1 MAGPYRICVV
11 FYACA
16 IIILSLYVS
25 KGGAFMDK
33 KLIYIADDEIK
44 IQDLIRMFLQKEGY
58 EVEVFSDGK
67 SLLDRFKERKADML
81 ILDIMMPKLDGLT
94 VCSEIRKESQVPILI
109 VSAKDSESDKIAG
122 LMLGS
127 DDYLTKPFSPVE
139 LVLRVRSIFRR
150 MEFDKIPVANSAAIK
165 ISDITIFPEGRFA
178 ECSGEDIKLTP
189 MEFNLLSYLVN
200 NRNKGVSREELLNKV
215 WGFDSSVDTRATD
228 DMIKRI
234 RKKLSNVGS
243 NLKIETLWGF
253 GFMISDKE

>member
-1 MAGPYRICVV
+1 MV
-11 FYACA
+11 
-16 IIILSLYVS
+16 
-25 KGGAFMDK
+25 
-33 KLIYIADDEIK
+33 
-44 IQDLIRMFLQKEGY
+44 
-58 EVEVFSDGK
+58 
-67 SLLDRFKERKADML
+67 
-81 ILDIMMPKLDGLT
+81 ILDVMMPKLDGLS
-94 VCSEIRKESQVPILI
+94 VCSEIRKISQVPILI

-139 LVLRVRSIFRR
+139 LVLRVRGIFRR
-150 MEFDKIPVANSAAIK
+150 MEFDKIPVTNLAAIK

-178 ECSGEDIKLTP
+178 EHNGEDLKLTP

-200 NRNKGVSREELLNKV
+200 NRNKGVSREEHLNKV

-234 RKKLSNVGS
+234 RKKLSSAGS
-243 NLKIETLWGF
+243 DLKIETLWGF

>member
-1 MAGPYRICVV
+1 
-11 FYACA
+11 
-16 IIILSLYVS
+16 
-25 KGGAFMDK
+25 
-33 KLIYIADDEIK
+33 
-44 IQDLIRMFLQKEGY
+44 
-58 EVEVFSDGK
+58 
-67 SLLDRFKERKADML
+67 ML
-81 ILDIMMPKLDGLT
+81 ILDIMMPKLDGLS
-94 VCSEIRKESQVPILI
+94 VCSEIRKISQVPILI

-139 LVLRVRSIFRR
+139 LVLRVRGIFRR
-150 MEFDKIPVANSAAIK
+150 MEFDKIPVTNSAAIK
-165 ISDITIFPEGRFA
+165 ISDINIFPEGRFA
-178 ECSGEDIKLTP
+178 EHNGDDLKLTP

-234 RKKLSNVGS
+234 RKKLSITGS

-253 GFMISDKE
+253 GFMICFNNPINDVGVSSTST